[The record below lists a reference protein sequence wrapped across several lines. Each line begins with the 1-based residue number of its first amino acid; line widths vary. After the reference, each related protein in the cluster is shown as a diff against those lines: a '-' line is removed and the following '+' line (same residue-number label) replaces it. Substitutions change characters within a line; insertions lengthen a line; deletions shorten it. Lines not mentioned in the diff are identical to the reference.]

1 MVSEKLLEVP
11 ISAQA
16 NVANVANVANEAN
29 VANVANV
36 GPIVEDL
43 AAKDRLES
51 EGWFLE

>member
-11 ISAQA
+11 ISAQ
-16 NVANVANVANEAN
+16 ANVANVANEAN

-43 AAKDRLES
+43 AAKVRLES
-51 EGWFLE
+51 QGWFLE

>member
-16 NVANVANVANEAN
+16 NEANE
-29 VANVANV
+29 ANV

-43 AAKDRLES
+43 AAKVRLES
-51 EGWFLE
+51 QGWFLE

>member
-16 NVANVANVANEAN
+16 NVANVV
-29 VANVANV
+29 NVANV

-43 AAKDRLES
+43 AAKVRLES
-51 EGWFLE
+51 QGWFLE